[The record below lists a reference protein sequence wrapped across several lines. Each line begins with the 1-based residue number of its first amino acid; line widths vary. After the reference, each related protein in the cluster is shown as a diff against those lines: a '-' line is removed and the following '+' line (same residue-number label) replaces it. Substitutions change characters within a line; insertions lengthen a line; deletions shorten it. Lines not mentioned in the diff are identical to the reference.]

1 MRTFVLCAAAI
12 CLGAFLAA
20 QVESRASPDDIVAE
34 ASVHPFEDA
43 TIAETEFYQ
52 EEGENAAKVF
62 PQCGFQGK
70 PRNTGTP
77 MVING
82 HNNVASLK
90 VPSGQCVSIFTKA
103 GYNDGTVGEMLSIR
117 GPMNVACLAGVK
129 TRDGQSNWLAVA
141 QSYKMGPC
149 TAKPTEDMATS
160 AIKTAAASA
169 GDLSELSHKAVAAAK
184 GEFGSMMSS
193 YTKSDTEDGI
203 AYPYD
208 QHKIAYDA
216 DQVEGL
222 ATSMTVMTGS
232 KMAVT
237 EEATGSAEGIK
248 SYPYEEHP
256 AIEQNEAVEKPNTE
270 AEEEADP
277 DALKDAACEG
287 ICDAAGPGVCV
298 SEADALKPA
307 CAKCAECHKH
317 AAVSHA
323 VLSAEKL
330 AGGSALGKFEDGGE
344 HGYEHAHLGDE
355 AWKKFHVPF
364 PKLPNP
370 KPFRRGNQ
378 PSDDLED
385 LKHVKN
391 KLGCDPNLGCR
402 EPPPPCADKD
412 SLEICEDYLANGDCQ
427 FDFVKKN
434 CQLTCD
440 LCPKP
445 EGSISSDAYTGPG
458 GHYYIGSARRRI
470 GAGFGRRRRTPA
482 PPPAPV
488 TGSAVGSAV
497 VGPTH
502 IEKVPVDILHPNG
515 EEVVPGKLVP
525 KVDCKACLTQFQD
538 VNGCKVWQKGADASA
553 LVPDGCMVC
562 AKSMATACGV
572 TKPIAGPNEL
582 PKPIEHPNQAAAQE
596 AQVGE
601 EEKEHIEKHDVP
613 AVVAQAAAKAEAI
626 AAPAPPTPPVE
637 APVHL
642 VAEGSAKPPAPQ
654 AAEKEVVAAAANA
667 NVATKEAVASN
678 EEAAGAE
685 QKAVAAE
692 AKVAEAKTPAAVAEA
707 KEEAH
712 IAEKAAAGKEKA
724 AVDEQADADNAQ
736 ASADH
741 AEEVAQD
748 AEKATP
754 VPVDDHLTG
763 YTEHTDMWCEEK
775 PIAEAKATPLDA
787 CADACKSNAHCAK
800 FGIQG
805 TTCVMLPDC
814 EPVAKEGVTLYD
826 RDIEHMAKP
835 EDQVIDEE
843 SKSWATEKMKE
854 AESEI
859 GDVSGGATG
868 SA

>member
-43 TIAETEFYQ
+43 TIAETEFYE
-52 EEGENAAKVF
+52 EEGENAAKAF
-62 PQCGFQGK
+62 PQCGFQGQ

-90 VPSGQCVSIFTKA
+90 VPAGQCVSIFTKA
-103 GYNDGTVGEMLSIR
+103 GYNDGTEGEMLSIR

-129 TRDGQSNWLAVA
+129 TRDGQSNWLASA

-149 TAKPTEDMATS
+149 TAKPTEDMAT
-160 AIKTAAASA
+160 AAVKTAAASA
-169 GDLSELSHKAVAAAK
+169 DDLSELSHKAVAAAQ

-193 YTKSDTEDGI
+193 FTKSDNQDGI

-208 QHKIAYDA
+208 QHKIAFATDKM
-216 DQVEGL
+216 EGV
-222 ATSMTVMTGS
+222 ATGMTVMAGS
-232 KMAVT
+232 KMAVHE
-237 EEATGSAEGIK
+237 EEAPAEGSAAPVPAQ
-248 SYPYEEHP
+248 YPYHEHAAVEE
-256 AIEQNEAVEKPNTE
+256 NEAVEKPNTE
-270 AEEEADP
+270 AEEESDP
-277 DALKDAACEG
+277 DSPHVCEG

-298 SEADALKPA
+298 SEQDAVKPA
-307 CAKCAECHKH
+307 CAACAECHKN

-330 AGGSALGKFEDGGE
+330 AAGSALGSFED
-344 HGYEHAHLGDE
+344 HYEQNKGDE
-355 AWKKFHVPF
+355 KWKKLHIPF
-364 PKLPNP
+364 PKLPHT
-370 KPFRRGNQ
+370 KPFRRGNS
-378 PSDDLED
+378 PGDDLED

-402 EPPPPCADKD
+402 EPAPPCADKD
-412 SLEICEDYLANGDCQ
+412 TLEICEDYLANGDCQ
-427 FDFVKKN
+427 FDFVQKN

-445 EGSISSDAYTGPG
+445 EGSISDDAYTGPG
-458 GHYYIGSARRRI
+458 GHYYIGGARRRI
-470 GAGFGRRRRTPA
+470 GAGFGRRRRSPA

-497 VGPTH
+497 VGESH
-502 IEKVPVDILHPNG
+502 VVKVPVDILHPTG

-525 KVDCKACLTQFQD
+525 KVDCDACLTQFQN
-538 VNGCKVWQKGADASA
+538 VNGCKVWKDGNDASA

-572 TKPIAGPNEL
+572 TKPIEGDNAL

-596 AQVGE
+596 AQVSE
-601 EEKEHIEKHDVP
+601 EEKAHIEKHDVP
-613 AVVAQAAAKAEAI
+613 KAVAEAAEKAEQMVKG
-626 AAPAPPTPPVE
+626 APPPPPVE

-654 AAEKEVVAAAANA
+654 AAEAEAAAAAANA
-667 NVATKEAVASN
+667 NVVTKAAVESN
-678 EEAAGAE
+678 EEAANSEA
-685 QKAVAAE
+685 KAVSAE
-692 AKVAEAKTPAAVAEA
+692 AKVTDAKTPAAVAVA

-712 IAEKAAAGKEKA
+712 IAEKAAQGKEA
-724 AVDEQADADNAQ
+724 QATNEQASADNAQ
-736 ASADH
+736 ASAENAEH
-741 AEEVAQD
+741 VAENAEE
-748 AEKATP
+748 ATP
-754 VPVDDHLTG
+754 VPVDEHLAG
-763 YTEHTDMWCEEK
+763 YTEHTGMWCAEK

-787 CADACKSNAHCAK
+787 CADACKSNAACAN

-805 TTCVMLPDC
+805 TTCVMMPDC
-814 EPVAKEGVTLYD
+814 EPVETKGATLYNE
-826 RDIEHMAKP
+826 DIKNMPKP

-843 SKSWATEKMKE
+843 SKDWAAEKMKE

-859 GDVSGGATG
+859 GEVSGGATG